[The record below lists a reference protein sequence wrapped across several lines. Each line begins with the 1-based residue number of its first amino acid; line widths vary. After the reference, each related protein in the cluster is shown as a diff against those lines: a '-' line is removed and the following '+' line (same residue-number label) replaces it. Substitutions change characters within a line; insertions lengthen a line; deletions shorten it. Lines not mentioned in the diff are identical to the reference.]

1 MIVPAGLAF
10 TNFVIL
16 AIVVAALYFT
26 RDILVPIALAVLLSV
41 LLAPLV
47 RLLQHWRLPRWL
59 AVMCTVAGALYL
71 ANDRQDVSGVANG
84 VGFGDRHSHFA
95 SLRELW
101 AAQLHPASLSAS
113 PSIAR
118 ARSDHCAF
126 LLSRSGEKVEDEG
139 VNICTKF
146 SNNELHMLSH
156 EARDEVRSFTPNG
169 R

>member
-1 MIVPAGLAF
+1 MPRGGLARSARS
-10 TNFVIL
+10 NK
-16 AIVVAALYFT
+16 AAYATARDSTLLTDFAYQRPPT
-26 RDILVPIALAVLLSV
+26 RRGDAARIQRSGNLVKRDSA
-41 LLAPLV
+41 
-47 RLLQHWRLPRWL
+47 R
-59 AVMCTVAGALYL
+59 ALYL
-71 ANDRQDVSGVANG
+71 ANKRQDVCRITSCGR
-84 VGFGDRHSHFA
+84 FGGRYRGFA

-126 LLSRSGEKVEDEG
+126 LLSQSGEKVEDEG

>member
-1 MIVPAGLAF
+1 VK
-10 TNFVIL
+10 
-16 AIVVAALYFT
+16 
-26 RDILVPIALAVLLSV
+26 RDSA
-41 LLAPLV
+41 
-47 RLLQHWRLPRWL
+47 R
-59 AVMCTVAGALYL
+59 ALYL
-71 ANDRQDVSGVANG
+71 ANKRQDVCRITSCGR
-84 VGFGDRHSHFA
+84 FGGRYRGFA

-126 LLSRSGEKVEDEG
+126 LLSQSGEKVEDEG